1 MQNIFKVSWSDCHLC
16 VCIDL
21 PETLRRWLA
30 GVMAHEI
37 NRQVSTSDDD
47 SVSLLC
53 NLDVCQIRGAA
64 EDMEVGAS
72 DVPVRNE
79 GQKKELEVEVN
90 QIQAPESGIPSCT
103 QSTSQLGNCNLDF
116 NTWNDVCESVLLPAR

>member
-1 MQNIFKVSWSDCHLC
+1 
-16 VCIDL
+16 
-21 PETLRRWLA
+21 
-30 GVMAHEI
+30 MAHEI

-72 DVPVRNE
+72 DVPVHNE

-103 QSTSQLGNCNLDF
+103 QSTSQLGNCNLDY
-116 NTWNDVCESVLLPAR
+116 NT